1 MSLLLTGAGGMLASA
16 IRRTVPAGT
25 RLEVLTRRELDVGDA
40 AAVAAAIARLRPE
53 WVINC
58 AAYTAVDQAE
68 AEPDLAYRANA
79 AGPLHL
85 AAAVRQTGG
94 CLLHFSSDYVFDG
107 GRDTPYREDDAPR
120 PLSVYGRS
128 KLAGEHAVRDLL
140 PGRHLIVRSQW
151 LFGPEGKNFIATIL
165 RLAVQHQPLRV
176 VNDQFGRPS
185 YTVDLAR
192 AVWLLVERD
201 ARGTVHVA
209 NEGSASWFDVAT
221 VAMDAAAIGT
231 AVEPCRTEDMPRPAQ
246 RPRFSVLD
254 CSRFLELVGQ
264 PLPPWQAAVRSY
276 VASAPGLQHVD
287 RSKVAG

>member
-1 MSLLLTGAGGMLASA
+1 MSLLLTGAAGMLAA
-16 IRRTVPAGT
+16 AMRRTVPAGI

-40 AAVAAAIARLRPE
+40 AAVAAVIARLKPE

-68 AEPDLAYRANA
+68 TEPELAYRVNA

-85 AAAVRQTGG
+85 ATAVRHAGG
-94 CLLHFSSDYVFDG
+94 RLLHFSSDYAFDG
-107 GRDTPYREDDAPR
+107 ARDTPYREDDAPR
-120 PLSVYGRS
+120 PLNVYGRS

-151 LFGPEGKNFIATIL
+151 LFGPEGENFIATIL
-165 RLAVQHQPLRV
+165 RLALQHKPLRV

-185 YTVDLAR
+185 YTTDVAR
-192 AVWLLVERD
+192 AVWQLLERD

-209 NEGSASWFDVAT
+209 NEGSGSWFDLAT
-221 VAMDAAAIGT
+221 VAVDAAAIAT
-231 AVEPCRTEDMPRPAQ
+231 VVEPCRTEDMPRPAQ

-254 CSRFLELVGQ
+254 CSRFLELTGQ
-264 PLPPWQAAVRSY
+264 RLPPWQAAVRSY
-276 VASAPGLQHVD
+276 VGSVPGLQHVD